1 MIVSLLCAASEVFSL
16 LILARVLLSWFPI
29 NPNGP
34 MGQVLRWVYAA
45 TEPVLAPVRRSM
57 PAFGPLDLSPLVV
70 LLFLNIVV
78 QRLILG
84 C

>member
-1 MIVSLLCAASEVFSL
+1 MIVGLLCTATEIFSL

-29 NPNGP
+29 NPYGP
-34 MGQVLRWVYAA
+34 MGQILRWVHMV
-45 TEPVLAPVRRSM
+45 TEPVLAPVRRSL

>member
-1 MIVSLLCAASEVFSL
+1 MIVGLLCTAAEVFSL

-34 MGQVLRWVYAA
+34 MGQILHWVLAA
-45 TEPVLAPVRRSM
+45 TEPVLAPVRRSL

-70 LLFLNIVV
+70 LLFLNFIV
-78 QRLILG
+78 QPLILG

>member
-1 MIVSLLCAASEVFSL
+1 MIVSLLCSATEIFSL

-29 NPNGP
+29 NPTGP
-34 MGQVLRWVYAA
+34 MAQVLRMVHIA
-45 TEPVLAPVRRSM
+45 TEPVLAPVRRSL

>member
-1 MIVSLLCAASEVFSL
+1 MIVSLLCSASEVYSL

-34 MGQVLRWVYAA
+34 MGQVLRWIYAA
-45 TEPVLAPVRRSM
+45 TEPVLGPVRRSM
-57 PAFGPLDLSPLVV
+57 PALGPLDLSPLVV
-70 LLFLNIVV
+70 LLFLNIVI

>member
-1 MIVSLLCAASEVFSL
+1 MIVGLLCTATEVFSL

-34 MGQVLRWVYAA
+34 MGQFLRWIQAA
-45 TEPVLAPVRRSM
+45 TEPVLAPVRRSL

>member
-1 MIVSLLCAASEVFSL
+1 MIVSLLCSATEIFSL

-34 MGQVLRWVYAA
+34 MGQILRMVHIA
-45 TEPVLAPVRRSM
+45 TEPVLAPVRRSL

>member
-1 MIVSLLCAASEVFSL
+1 MIVDLLCAAAEVYSL
-16 LILARVLLSWFPI
+16 LILARILLSWFPI
-29 NPNGP
+29 NPSGP
-34 MGQVLRWVYAA
+34 MGQFLRWVHVA
-45 TEPVLAPVRRSM
+45 TEPVLALVRRSL

>member
-1 MIVSLLCAASEVFSL
+1 MIVGLLCAAAEVFSL

-34 MGQVLRWVYAA
+34 MGQVLRWVLAA
-45 TEPVLAPVRRSM
+45 TEPVLAPVRRSL

>member
-1 MIVSLLCAASEVFSL
+1 MIVDLLCAAADVYSL
-16 LILARVLLSWFPI
+16 LILARILLSWFPI
-29 NPNGP
+29 NPSGP
-34 MGQVLRWVYAA
+34 MGQFLRWVHVA
-45 TEPVLAPVRRSM
+45 TEPVLAPVRRSL

>member
-1 MIVSLLCAASEVFSL
+1 MIVSLLCSASEIFSL

-29 NPNGP
+29 NPSGP
-34 MGQVLRWVYAA
+34 MGQILRWVHAA
-45 TEPVLAPVRRSM
+45 TEPVLAPVRRSL
-57 PAFGPLDLSPLVV
+57 PALGPLDLSPLVL